1 MGRPRHSDGQ
11 RTRRAILEAALN
23 VFAEKGYFGTSLR
36 DIAAVVG
43 VRESALYNHFAS
55 KEALFEALLF
65 AEHESKVE
73 RWSAVTEE
81 PITDGRETLLRLAT
95 LALEGFST
103 VRQQRLF
110 RILMSDG
117 LRLATQGRINLFERM
132 SSGQV
137 HLRQLM
143 RRLVRDG
150 WLRDADPQLLAM
162 EFTGPLFLW
171 RQLKAIRSRHPAVR
185 NPRVFAERHVN
196 QFLQGAA
203 PRRSDGAASRRGGG
217 PERRPRRLKKDFGQP
232 HVQEGADS

>member
-1 MGRPRHSDGQ
+1 MGRPPHSDGR
-11 RTRRAILEAALN
+11 RTRHAILEAALN

-55 KEALFEALLF
+55 KEALFEALLT

-73 RWSAVTEE
+73 RLSAVTDE
-81 PITDGRETLLRLAT
+81 PIVDARVTLLRLAT

-117 LRLATQGRINLFERM
+117 LRLATEGRINLFERM
-132 SSGQV
+132 SSGQI
-137 HLRQLM
+137 HLHHLM

-150 WLRDADPQLLAM
+150 WLRAADPQLLAM
-162 EFTGPLFLW
+162 EFMGPLFLW
-171 RQLKAIRSRHPAVR
+171 RQLYAIKSQLPAVR
-185 NPRVFAERHVN
+185 NRRVFAERHVN
-196 QFLQGAA
+196 QFMLGAA
-203 PRRSDGAASRRGGG
+203 ARTGAAAARRGH
-217 PERRPRRLKKDFGQP
+217 RTVRSPRRLKNVFVPP

>member
-1 MGRPRHSDGQ
+1 
-11 RTRRAILEAALN
+11 
-23 VFAEKGYFGTSLR
+23 VFAEKGYFGASLR
-36 DIAAVVG
+36 DIATVVG

-73 RWSAVTEE
+73 RWSAVTDE
-81 PITDGRETLLRLAT
+81 PIIDARVTLLRLAT

-110 RILMSDG
+110 RIFMSDG

-137 HLRQLM
+137 RLQQLM

-150 WLRDADPQLLAM
+150 WLRAGDPQLLAM
-162 EFTGPLFLW
+162 EFMGPLLLW
-171 RQLKAIRSRHPAVR
+171 RQLYAIGSRLPAVR
-185 NPRVFAERHVN
+185 NPRMFAQRHVN
-196 QFLQGAA
+196 QFMHGAA
-203 PRRSDGAASRRGGG
+203 AHRSDGAGSRRG
-217 PERRPRRLKKDFGQP
+217 PRPVRSPRRVQKDFY
-232 HVQEGADS
+232 VQEGADS